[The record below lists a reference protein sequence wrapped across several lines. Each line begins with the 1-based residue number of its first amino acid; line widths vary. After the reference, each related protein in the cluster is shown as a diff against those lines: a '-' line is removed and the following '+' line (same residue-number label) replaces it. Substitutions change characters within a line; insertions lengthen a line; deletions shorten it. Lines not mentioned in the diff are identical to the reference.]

1 MREYVQNIIPRLL
14 KYSTRLDRLEVFVE
28 KSWVYIDEDN
38 NKHQYIFERSGELH
52 MSLNGIVKTGSW
64 KLLTTN
70 QLLINRLTDKILLE
84 HVFVQDALLVLKLAD
99 TENTPFILIN
109 KQQIPD
115 LNVEA
120 YLDQYEATHE
130 LTPNSSSTGY
140 ILLESNQIKGDS
152 FYINKVISFES
163 GILLTGVYRV
173 ARSNEMYIDLANNRI
188 KRVYFLNH
196 YKYGELNVS
205 IEQNDPFNLQEGDKV
220 VEGKLPVGV
229 EVQLKNNEG
238 DNLKITINEQYVITS
253 ARSWG
258 IYDTIFWTAIACIVI
273 AILVIIIRN

>member
-1 MREYVQNIIPRLL
+1 MREYVKNIIPRLI
-14 KYSTRLDRLEVFVE
+14 KYSTRLDKLEVFVE

-52 MSLNGIVKTGSW
+52 MSLNGIVNTGKW

-70 QLLINRLTDKILLE
+70 QLLIDRLTDKILLE
-84 HVFVQDALLVLKLAD
+84 HVFVEEALLVLKLAD

-115 LNVEA
+115 LDVEA
-120 YLDQYEATHE
+120 YLDRYETTHK

-140 ILLESNQIKGDS
+140 ILLESNQIKGDL
-152 FYINKVISFES
+152 FYVNKVISFES

-173 ARSNEMYIDLANNRI
+173 ARSNEMYIDLANNII
-188 KRVYFLNH
+188 KRVYFLTH

-205 IEQNDPFNLQEGDKV
+205 IEQNDPFNLQQGDKV
-220 VEGKLPVGV
+220 IESRLPVGV
-229 EVQLKNNEG
+229 EVQLKNNIG

-258 IYDTIFWTAIACIVI
+258 IYDTIFWTAVACIVI